1 MTAEMLSGINITKR
15 FGDRTLLD
23 EVTVQVA
30 AGEILCVMGPSGAG
44 KSTLLRI
51 IAGLE
56 KADLAT
62 VRVGGN
68 DVTALAPHRR
78 GIGFVFQD
86 LALFPHLDVAGNIGF
101 GLRMHRTPRAQR
113 AQRIREL
120 LELVDLPGIETR
132 SIETLSGGEQQRVAL
147 ARALAADP
155 VALLLD
161 EPFGALDSALKERL
175 GSELRRIVAATGIA
189 ALHVTHDPQEASEV
203 GDRIFR
209 LPSLGPVPPAPTH

>member
-189 ALHVTHDPQEASEV
+189 ALHVTHDPHEASEV
-203 GDRIFR
+203 GDRIFH